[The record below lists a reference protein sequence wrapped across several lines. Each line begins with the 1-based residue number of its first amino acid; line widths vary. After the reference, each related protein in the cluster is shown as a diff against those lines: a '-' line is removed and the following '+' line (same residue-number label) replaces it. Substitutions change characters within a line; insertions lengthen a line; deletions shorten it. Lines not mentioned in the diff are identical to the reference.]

1 MTIVPVDL
9 RRPVAHHAAMRHIDR
24 VRILLPIVPLLL
36 VAAMVLPGP
45 ARSVR
50 AAATLP
56 SVPAAW
62 PFDDLQLGF
71 ADSPGGAA
79 SLAGT
84 GMKMRYQY
92 LAGGVNTG
100 NGWATWNTN
109 GAFVTYYV
117 QDSVANGFVPVFP
130 YYMLLQSNPSTG
142 GDEAARD
149 LSNLNN
155 VSTMNAYWADVKLFL
170 QRAEAASSGH
180 PVVLHVEPDLW
191 GYIEQAAAHN
201 AGADVPARVASSG
214 FADVAGLPNTAAGF
228 AQAFVKLRDQY
239 APHVLLAYHVSVWG
253 TMYDLH
259 ASQTTDAETDTLA
272 AKAAAFYT
280 SLGTDFDL
288 AFIDLSDRDSGYY
301 QHYVGD
307 GGAAWWNA
315 SDFPRYGRF
324 IAGFVAGAGKRVIV
338 WQIPMGNTKMRA
350 TNDTWGHYADNRPEW
365 FLDSIAGGNLAS
377 WRDDG
382 VIGLLFGGGA
392 TGTTCA
398 CDEMGDGVTNPA
410 ASGTHTRTSLSAD
423 DDGGYLRDRV
433 GAYYTGGTLSL
444 TPGPTPSPTPTPTPG
459 GTATPTPTPGGTATP
474 APTGTP
480 APTATPGPTPKPTP
494 TARWYVTASASPT
507 VVHRGRTEKITVK
520 VRTTKGATAIV
531 DVELYSPRG
540 VKSAQKWWTTSF
552 AANTSKTFTWSWKV
566 GTTRTLGNWTVRVGV
581 FRPAWAGMITWRNS
595 PATFRVV
602 K

>member
-1 MTIVPVDL
+1 
-9 RRPVAHHAAMRHIDR
+9 MRHLDR

-36 VAAMVLPGP
+36 VSVIALPGP

-56 SVPAAW
+56 STPAAW

-71 ADSPGGAA
+71 ADSPDGAA
-79 SLAGT
+79 ALAGT

-100 NGWATWNTN
+100 GGWATWNTN

-130 YYMLLQSNPSTG
+130 YYMLLQSSPATG
-142 GDEAARD
+142 SSESARD

-155 VSTMNAYWADVKLFL
+155 ATTMNAYWADVKLFM

-191 GYIEQAAAHN
+191 GYIEQAATHN
-201 AGADVPARVASSG
+201 AGADVPAKVAASG

-259 ASQTTDAETDTLA
+259 ASQTTDAETDALA
-272 AKAAAFYT
+272 AKAASFYT
-280 SLGTDFDL
+280 SLGTAFDL
-288 AFIDLSDRDSGYY
+288 AFTDLSDRDSGFY
-301 QHYVGD
+301 QHYLGD

-324 IAGFVAGAGKRVIV
+324 IAGFVAGSGKRVIV

-365 FLDSIAGGNLAS
+365 FLDSIASGNLAS

-392 TGTTCA
+392 EGTTCA
-398 CDEMGDGVTNPA
+398 CDAIHDGVTNPA
-410 ASGTHTRTSLSAD
+410 ASGTHTRVSLSAD

-444 TPGPTPSPTPTPTPG
+444 SGGSPTPTPTPTSTSG
-459 GTATPTPTPGGTATP
+459 GTSTPTPTGTLAPTPTP
-474 APTGTP
+474 A
-480 APTATPGPTPKPTP
+480 PTPKPTP
-494 TARWYVTASASPT
+494 KARWYVTASTSPR
-507 VVHRGRTEKITVK
+507 VVHRGRTETISVR
-520 VRTTKGATAIV
+520 VRTTKAAKALV

-540 VKSAQKWWTTSF
+540 IKAAQRSWTTTF
-552 AANTSKTFTWSWKV
+552 ATNRIKTFTWRWTVS
-566 GTTRTLGNWTVRVGV
+566 TRRTLGNWTVKVGV
-581 FRPAWAGMITWRNS
+581 FRPGWAGMIAWRSS